1 MRISTSRWW
10 RRTGSVASPN
20 ALRAWTAPLT
30 VTRTDALCRGGSR
43 LRLLLHG
50 HALVLGAALRGGRRP
65 ASAGGGPGGVAA
77 VLLLLLLLLVSLSVF
92 VARSRRGGQGEGGS
106 GPGRTTGNGSRSGMK
121 TLWERFQTWTRRTTE
136 QSRMNTSRRP

>member
-106 GPGRTTGNGSRSGMK
+106 WEDDRKWFEVWDEDTVGTFSNLDSENNRTGAHPET
-121 TLWERFQTWTRRTTE
+121 
-136 QSRMNTSRRP
+136 